1 MSTEIYFIWLFGW
14 SVQTEYLCIPEHTI
28 LLLWFPKG
36 WDSRRRTPQL
46 TWVQRFWICFLPTID
61 YESSVNHFNF
71 FYSKHWI
78 LTILLK
84 YSLENYIFCE
94 ILSEEGCLPASVFKD
109 YAGRVSK
116 LHVPCAFLIQL
127 SHQIGNGLSLTLTAH
142 LIDLALSGI
151 LPSCVD
157 ERNFLFGSHSAS
169 QWMSLLLTYV
179 TSLGSNQ
186 PCSRICLVCFLCRQW
201 VMDYWRWG

>member
-36 WDSRRRTPQL
+36 WDSRRRTQL
-46 TWVQRFWICFLPTID
+46 TWVPRFWICFLPIVD
-61 YESSVNHFNF
+61 YDSSVNHFNF

-94 ILSEEGCLPASVFKD
+94 ILSGEGCLPASVFKE

-127 SHQIGNGLSLTLTAH
+127 SHRIGNGLSLKLTAH
-142 LIDLALSGI
+142 LIDLGLSGI
-151 LPSCVD
+151 LPSCIERTKLLIWLPLSFTVD
-157 ERNFLFGSHSAS
+157 VTASHIRSIFG
-169 QWMSLLLTYV
+169 Q
-179 TSLGSNQ
+179 
-186 PCSRICLVCFLCRQW
+186 
-201 VMDYWRWG
+201 